1 MLTPPFSG
9 VFGNDAEWIQAA
21 IVSACNRFRAYP
33 VDVYMVKYAPGM
45 DYSGPLQA
53 HAAQPAGQQHHALP
67 PPSSHAHHLV
77 GAGAGHAAAGALSSG
92 HQALPTYAAISEP
105 RAPSL
110 KQQLDSLWETAY
122 STAKRF
128 GVADADVFETIRR
141 LRAEGKLS
149 QSDVA
154 AWINRGREQSGYTLL
169 HQLAYHGNYDKMKQ
183 VGKTWTVVRMVC
195 I

>member
-1 MLTPPFSG
+1 

-21 IVSACNRFRAYP
+21 IMSARDRFAAYP
-33 VDVYMVKYAPGM
+33 IDVFMVKYAPGM
-45 DYSGPLQA
+45 DYSGPVQA
-53 HAAQPAGQQHHALP
+53 HAAQPAVQPRHASP

-77 GAGAGHAAAGALSSG
+77 GAGAGHAAAGAHSMD
-92 HQALPTYAAISEP
+92 HQAWPTYAATAEP

-122 STAKRF
+122 SAAKRF
-128 GVADADVFETIRR
+128 GIVEQAVFETIRR

-149 QSDVA
+149 KSDVA
-154 AWINRGREQSGYTLL
+154 AWINRRREQSGYTLL

-183 VGKTWTVVRMVC
+183 VCAAR
-195 I
+195 